1 MFSYVCF
8 YKGKEITV
16 QASSSYNAQQEAAR
30 IFRAR
35 KPYEVT
41 VMLAAI
47 GDQPYIHHPATL

>member
-1 MFSYVCF
+1 MFTYVCL
-8 YKGKEITV
+8 YKGKKIQV
-16 QASSSYNAQQEAAR
+16 QASSSYNAQIEAAR

-47 GDQPYIHHPATL
+47 GVQPYIHHPATL